1 MDERA
6 GRIVG
11 IDVSKD
17 RLDVHVLPEGE
28 HFTLARDEAG
38 LKALTQRLAKQAVQV
53 VALEATGGL
62 EAPVVAELHAAGL
75 PVRVVNPRQV
85 RDLAR
90 GLGMLAK
97 TDAIDAAMIAR
108 FAEAAKLTGAPVA
121 DAQAEHL
128 GALVARRRQLV
139 GMATAERNRLQQ
151 AADKRIRR
159 SIQRLLRSIEA
170 ELEGVDRDIDA
181 AIKRSPLW
189 CAVADLLDQHPGVG
203 DVTTRTLLAELPEL
217 GRLTGKQITSLVGLA
232 PHARDSGRLRGKRMI
247 WGGRASVR
255 SALYMA
261 TLSAVR
267 CDGVLK
273 DFHQRL
279 IARGKPPKVAL
290 VACMRKLLV
299 HLNAIVAR
307 YYAQIPQ
314 TA

>member
-6 GRIVG
+6 RSIVG

-17 RLDVHVLPEGE
+17 RLDVHVLPQGE

-38 LKALTQRLAKQAVQV
+38 LKALTKRLAKQALQV

-62 EAPVVAELHAAGL
+62 EGPVVAELHAAGL

-108 FAEAAKLTGAPVA
+108 FAETAKLVGASVP
-121 DAQAEHL
+121 DAQALHL
-128 GALVARRRQLV
+128 AALVARRRQLV

-151 AADKRIRR
+151 TIDKRIQR

-170 ELEGVDRDIDA
+170 ELDGVDRDIDG
-181 AIKRSPLW
+181 AIKNSPLW
-189 CAVADLLDQHPGVG
+189 CGLADLLDQQPGIG
-203 DVTTRTLLAELPEL
+203 DITACTLVAQLPEL
-217 GRLTGKQITSLVGLA
+217 GRVTGKKISSLVGIA
-232 PHARDSGRLRGKRMI
+232 PFNRDSGRMRGKRTI
-247 WGGRASVR
+247 WGGRASIR

-267 CDGVLK
+267 CDPVLK
-273 DFHQRL
+273 EFYQRL

-299 HLNAIVAR
+299 HLNALAAR
-307 YYAQIPQ
+307 YYAQIEQ

>member
-6 GRIVG
+6 GSIVG

-38 LKALTQRLAKQAVQV
+38 LKALAERLASHSPRV
-53 VALEATGGL
+53 VAMEATGGL
-62 EAPVVAELHAAGL
+62 EGPVVAELHAAGL

-108 FAEAAKLTGAPVA
+108 FAEVAKLTGAPVA
-121 DAQAEHL
+121 DAQAQHL
-128 GALVARRRQLV
+128 AALVARRQQLV
-139 GMATAERNRLQQ
+139 GMRTAEKNRLQQ

-159 SIQRLLRSIEA
+159 SLQRLLRSIEA
-170 ELEGVDRDIDA
+170 ELEDLDGDIDQ
-181 AIKRSPLW
+181 AIKGSPLW
-189 CAVADLLDQHPGVG
+189 CEVADLLDREPGVG
-203 DVTTRTLLAELPEL
+203 IGTVRTLIAELPEL
-217 GRLTGKQITSLVGLA
+217 GYRTSKTIASLVGLA
-232 PHARDSGRLRGKRMI
+232 PYPRDSGTMRGKRTI

-267 CDGVLK
+267 CDPGLK

-279 IARGKPPKVAL
+279 LARGKPPKVAL

-299 HLNAIVAR
+299 HLNAILAR
-307 YYAQIPQ
+307 HYAQIAQ

>member
-1 MDERA
+1 MCMCCL
-6 GRIVG
+6 
-11 IDVSKD
+11 K
-17 RLDVHVLPEGE
+17 GE

-38 LKALTQRLAKQAVQV
+38 LKALTKRLAKQALQV
-53 VALEATGGL
+53 VAMEATGGL
-62 EAPVVAELHAAGL
+62 EGPVAAELHTAGL
-75 PVRVVNPRQV
+75 PVRVVNARQV

-108 FAEAAKLTGAPVA
+108 FAEAAKLTGAPVP
-121 DAQAEHL
+121 DAQAQHL

-170 ELEGVDRDIDA
+170 ELEGVDRDIDG
-181 AIKRSPLW
+181 AIKNSPLW
-189 CAVADLLDQHPGVG
+189 CAVADLLDQQPGVG
-203 DVTTRTLLAELPEL
+203 NITARILVAELPEL
-217 GRLTGKQITSLVGLA
+217 GRVTGKKIASLVGVA
-232 PHARDSGRLRGKRMI
+232 PHARDSGTLRGKRTI

-255 SALYMA
+255 AALYMA

-267 CDGVLK
+267 CDAVLK
-273 DFHQRL
+273 DFYQRL
-279 IARGKPPKVAL
+279 IARGKTPKVAL

-299 HLNAIVAR
+299 HLNALVAR
-307 YYAQIPQ
+307 YYAQIEQ
-314 TA
+314 IA

>member
-11 IDVSKD
+11 IDISKE

-38 LKALTQRLAKQAVQV
+38 LKALTKRLAKHALQV
-53 VALEATGGL
+53 VAMEATGGL
-62 EAPVVAELHAAGL
+62 EGPVAAELHMAGL
-75 PVRVVNPRQV
+75 PVRVVNARQV

-108 FAEAAKLTGAPVA
+108 FAEAAKLTGAPVP
-121 DAQAEHL
+121 DAQAQHL

-151 AADKRIRR
+151 ATDKRIRR
-159 SIQRLLRSIEA
+159 SVQRLLRSIEA
-170 ELEGVDRDIDA
+170 ELEGVDRDIDG
-181 AIKRSPLW
+181 AIKNSPLW
-189 CAVADLLDQHPGVG
+189 CAVADLLDQQPGVG
-203 DVTTRTLLAELPEL
+203 NITARILVAELPEL
-217 GRLTGKQITSLVGLA
+217 GRVTGKKIASLVGVA
-232 PHARDSGRLRGKRMI
+232 PHARDSGTLRGKRTI

-255 SALYMA
+255 AALYMA

-267 CDGVLK
+267 CDAVLK
-273 DFHQRL
+273 DFYQRL
-279 IARGKPPKVAL
+279 IARGKTPKVAL

-299 HLNAIVAR
+299 HLNALVAR
-307 YYAQIPQ
+307 YYAQIEQ
-314 TA
+314 IA

>member
-6 GRIVG
+6 RCIVG

-17 RLDVHVLPEGE
+17 RLDVHVLPQGE

-38 LKALTQRLAKQAVQV
+38 LKALTKRLAKQALQV

-62 EAPVVAELHAAGL
+62 EGPVVAELHAADL

-108 FAEAAKLTGAPVA
+108 FAEVAKLSGAPVP
-121 DAQAEHL
+121 DAQARHL

-159 SIQRLLRSIEA
+159 SVQRLLRSIEA
-170 ELEGVDRDIDA
+170 ELEGVDRDIDG
-181 AIKRSPLW
+181 AIKTSPLW
-189 CAVADLLDQHPGVG
+189 CGLADLLDQQPGIG
-203 DVTTRTLLAELPEL
+203 GITARTVVAQLPEL
-217 GRLTGKQITSLVGLA
+217 GRLTAKKITGLVGLA
-232 PHARDSGRLRGKRMI
+232 PHAHDSGAWRGKRRI

-267 CDGVLK
+267 CDPILK
-273 DFHQRL
+273 DFYQRL
-279 IARGKPPKVAL
+279 IARGKPPKLAL
-290 VACMRKLLV
+290 VACMRKLLI
-299 HLNAIVAR
+299 HLNALAAR
-307 YYAQIPQ
+307 YYAQIEQ

>member
-1 MDERA
+1 MDERV
-6 GRIVG
+6 GCIVG

-38 LKALTQRLAKQAVQV
+38 LKALTRRLAKQALQV

-62 EAPVVAELHAAGL
+62 EGPVVVELHAAGL

-108 FAEAAKLTGAPVA
+108 FAEAAKLTGAPVP
-121 DAQAEHL
+121 DAQAAHL

-170 ELEGVDRDIDA
+170 ELEGVDRDIDD

-189 CAVADLLDQHPGVG
+189 CAVADLLDQQPGVG

-217 GRLTGKQITSLVGLA
+217 GRVTGKQIASLVGLA

-267 CDGVLK
+267 CDAVLK

-299 HLNAIVAR
+299 HLNAIVAS
-307 YYAQIPQ
+307 YYAQIQQ

>member
-11 IDVSKD
+11 IDISKE

-38 LKALTQRLAKQAVQV
+38 LKALTKRLAKHALQV
-53 VALEATGGL
+53 VAMEATGGL
-62 EAPVVAELHAAGL
+62 EGPVAAELHMAGL
-75 PVRVVNPRQV
+75 PVRVVNARQV

-108 FAEAAKLTGAPVA
+108 FAEAAKLTGAPVP
-121 DAQAEHL
+121 DAQAQHL

-159 SIQRLLRSIEA
+159 SVQRLLRSIEA
-170 ELEGVDRDIDA
+170 ELEGVDRDIDG
-181 AIKRSPLW
+181 AIKNSPLW
-189 CAVADLLDQHPGVG
+189 CAVADLLDQQPGVG
-203 DVTTRTLLAELPEL
+203 NITARILVAELPEL
-217 GRLTGKQITSLVGLA
+217 GRVTGKKIASLVGVA
-232 PHARDSGRLRGKRMI
+232 PHARDSGTLRGKRTI

-255 SALYMA
+255 AALYMA

-267 CDGVLK
+267 CDAVLK
-273 DFHQRL
+273 DFYQRL
-279 IARGKPPKVAL
+279 IARGKTPKVAL

-299 HLNAIVAR
+299 HLNALVAR
-307 YYAQIPQ
+307 YYAQIEQ
-314 TA
+314 IA